1 MDCKSEME
9 LEWMVGVVGGRRV
22 RRNLPEEAVEKE
34 KTPWLVLHQCISGNE
49 QVINQHKWNEKLE
62 ALSFEKKTK
71 KTHTLSQNRTFPAD
85 ANTSWYLPHSISS
98 KRQSV
103 SVANILYDKQNN
115 TWLLVDMYNFSSRVQ
130 LDISLIC
137 CAPIELNTQRQNS
150 RSMRTHV
157 LFPIYYFL

>member
-62 ALSFEKKTK
+62 ALSFEKKK
-71 KTHTLSQNRTFPAD
+71 NTHIEP
-85 ANTSWYLPHSISS
+85 
-98 KRQSV
+98 
-103 SVANILYDKQNN
+103 KQNIPC
-115 TWLLVDMYNFSSRVQ
+115 WWKYK
-130 LDISLIC
+130 LIFAALYILQTTIC
-137 CAPIELNTQRQNS
+137 ECS
-150 RSMRTHV
+150 
-157 LFPIYYFL
+157 